1 MQMSD
6 ARMAP
11 GTPPCMMRD
20 VQSEVIV
27 VSSRYELQGKHSY
40 ADRLVAW
47 QCNELYV

>member
-1 MQMSD
+1 
-6 ARMAP
+6 
-11 GTPPCMMRD
+11 